1 LIAALDRARPRVGSP
16 GRIRQAI
23 LLCCGI
29 ARHRTGGIALTADQ
43 PAAPEITKSA
53 AAEENHMRKSI
64 LMCAAAASLPIGAA
78 LLISMPSRDA
88 AAQSSDG
95 YINIVDLNIKP
106 ADLASFLVAAKENAA
121 ASVKDPGCREFNI
134 VVSRTDP
141 NNVVFF
147 EVYDN
152 EAALDVH
159 RATDHYKKYQAAAA
173 SMVASRNLK
182 AMAPIALNSSGH

>member
-1 LIAALDRARPRVGSP
+1 MPPR
-16 GRIRQAI
+16 
-23 LLCCGI
+23 
-29 ARHRTGGIALTADQ
+29 H
-43 PAAPEITKSA
+43 
-53 AAEENHMRKSI
+53 
-64 LMCAAAASLPIGAA
+64 
-78 LLISMPSRDA
+78 A
-88 AAQSSDG
+88 AAQSSEG

-106 ADLASFLVAAKENAA
+106 ADLPKFLEVAKENAA

-141 NNVVFF
+141 NNIVFF

-152 EAALDVH
+152 QAALDVH

-182 AMAPIALNSSGH
+182 AMSPVAFNSQAH

>member
-1 LIAALDRARPRVGSP
+1 L
-16 GRIRQAI
+16 
-23 LLCCGI
+23 
-29 ARHRTGGIALTADQ
+29 RHRSRGIVLWADQ
-43 PAAPEITKSA
+43 TAAPEIRKSA
-53 AAEENHMRKSI
+53 ASEESHMRKSI
-64 LMCAAAASLPIGAA
+64 LMSAAAASLLIGATV
-78 LLISMPSRDA
+78 LISMPSRHA
-88 AAQSSDG
+88 AAEASDG

-106 ADLASFLVAAKENAA
+106 AELASFLEAAKENAA

-141 NNVVFF
+141 NNIVFF

-152 EAALDVH
+152 AAALDVH

-182 AMAPIALNSSGH
+182 AMAPVALNSNGH

>member
-1 LIAALDRARPRVGSP
+1 L
-16 GRIRQAI
+16 
-23 LLCCGI
+23 
-29 ARHRTGGIALTADQ
+29 RHRSRGIVLWADQ
-43 PAAPEITKSA
+43 TAAPEIRKSA
-53 AAEENHMRKSI
+53 APEENHMRKSI
-64 LMCAAAASLPIGAA
+64 LMSAAAASLLIGATV
-78 LLISMPSRDA
+78 LISMPSRHA
-88 AAQSSDG
+88 AAEASDG
-95 YINIVDLNIKP
+95 YINIVDLNIEP
-106 ADLASFLVAAKENAA
+106 AELASFLEAAKENAA

-141 NNVVFF
+141 NNIVFF

-182 AMAPIALNSSGH
+182 AMAPVALNSNGH